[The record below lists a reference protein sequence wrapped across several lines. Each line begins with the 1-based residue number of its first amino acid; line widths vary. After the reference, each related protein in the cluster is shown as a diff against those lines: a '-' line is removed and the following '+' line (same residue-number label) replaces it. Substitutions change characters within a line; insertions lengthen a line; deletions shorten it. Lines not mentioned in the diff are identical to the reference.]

1 MPDEGEKENPHSAGR
16 SGSEEAT
23 EATSAESILD
33 HERDAQQGTEK
44 PSENEFMNPNR
55 RWKREELYDERLK
68 RWK

>member
-1 MPDEGEKENPHSAGR
+1 MPDEGEKENPHCAGL

-23 EATSAESILD
+23 EATSCESTLD

-55 RWKREELYDERLK
+55 RWKREELYEERLK